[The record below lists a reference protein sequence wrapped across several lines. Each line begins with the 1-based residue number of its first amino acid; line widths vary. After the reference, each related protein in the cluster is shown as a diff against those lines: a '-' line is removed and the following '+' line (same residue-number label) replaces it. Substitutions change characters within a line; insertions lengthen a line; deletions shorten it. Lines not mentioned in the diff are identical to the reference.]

1 MTLSLTTIKLLLL
14 MALSPLSSPVCDS
27 IKERSSDTISAD
39 TVVLRSE
46 PLSMPNIEMPA
57 SEVSIPNTL
66 NAPEGTDPMTTVL
79 RDL

>member
-1 MTLSLTTIKLLLL
+1 
-14 MALSPLSSPVCDS
+14 
-27 IKERSSDTISAD
+27 
-39 TVVLRSE
+39 
-46 PLSMPNIEMPA
+46 MPNIEMPA